1 VPASASLDL
10 NLLPILVALHERG
23 SVSQAAVALGM
34 SQPAVS
40 AALAKLRVHFDDP
53 LFVRGAGGMQPT
65 PRVGALVKSARAI
78 LAQIEHAMVP
88 EPDFTPARS
97 TRRIT
102 LALSDF
108 GETTLLPR
116 LVARLSQVA
125 PGMALRGLDL
135 PAPQIEA
142 GLASGEIDLAVGHF
156 PDLRKN
162 QYFQQRLFAEGCAG
176 LMRAGHPLAAE
187 RLTLRNYL
195 ELRHLSVQSASHAQE
210 LIERNLARKR
220 LRRNVVLTMPH
231 FSSVPGLI
239 AQSDLIA
246 TVPQALAD
254 HQAQHD
260 ARLLVVKLPAEIA
273 SAVEV
278 RQHWHRK
285 FHYDARI
292 KWLRGLIQS
301 TVQHA

>member
-1 VPASASLDL
+1 LPALAALDL
-10 NLLPILVALHERG
+10 NLLPILVALHEHG

-40 AALAKLRVHFDDP
+40 AALAKLRAHFDDP
-53 LFVRGAGGMQPT
+53 LFVRAAGGMQAT
-65 PRVGALVKSARAI
+65 PRTGGLVRSARAI
-78 LAQIEHAMVP
+78 LAQIEHDLVP
-88 EPDFTPARS
+88 EPDFSPART
-97 TRRIT
+97 TRRIS
-102 LALSDF
+102 LALSEF
-108 GETTLLPR
+108 GELSLLPR
-116 LVARLSQVA
+116 LVARLSQLA
-125 PGMALRGLDL
+125 PGAALRGLDL

-162 QYFQQRLFAEGCAG
+162 QFFQQRLFAEGCAG
-176 LMRAGHPLAAE
+176 LVRAGHPLAAD
-187 RLTLRNYL
+187 RLTLRQYL
-195 ELRHLSVQSASHAQE
+195 ELKHVSVHSSGRAQE
-210 LIERNLARKR
+210 LIERNLARKH
-220 LRRNVVLTMPH
+220 LRRNVVLSMPH
-231 FSSVPGLI
+231 FSSVPALI

-254 HQAQHD
+254 HQARHD
-260 ARLLVVKLPAEIA
+260 GRLLVVKLPAEIA
-273 SAVEV
+273 GAVEV

-301 TVQHA
+301 TVQHP